1 MLGPPTIGQRT
12 FRPTFYRPLFSAW
25 KWIARLNKIG
35 CGGSIIHEN
44 FVVTAGHCCD
54 AVKNRDDANEMLV
67 FTINEFDR
75 NTFSGHEIEI
85 TPINFILHPDYSPE
99 TIENDIC
106 LLQTAE
112 KIDFENE
119 DLAPA
124 CLPKGPVKD
133 GNKCFVAGWGK
144 TSETGQQADL
154 LQEIKVEIISHSKC
168 NGANVYNGE
177 VDENSMFCAGDL
189 KGGIDSCQGDS
200 GGPLICVNDDDEPV
214 LDGIVSWGFGCA
226 RENSPGVYTRI
237 NSYTTWIEDTIR
249 ELIAPETTT
258 QPASTTAATTKATT
272 VATTQATTAATE
284 ATTTAEPLLLKFPGG
299 TCSAKRI
306 KIPISFQSHKN
317 TGKWSFMSHN

>member
-1 MLGPPTIGQRT
+1 
-12 FRPTFYRPLFSAW
+12 
-25 KWIARLNKIG
+25 
-35 CGGSIIHEN
+35 
-44 FVVTAGHCCD
+44 
-54 AVKNRDDANEMLV
+54 MLV

-85 TPINFILHPDYSPE
+85 TPIKFILHPNYSPE

-106 LLQTAE
+106 LLQTSE

-154 LQEIKVEIISHSKC
+154 LQEIKVEIIPHAKC
-168 NGANVYNGE
+168 NSANVYNGE
-177 VDENSMFCAGDL
+177 VEANSMFCAGDL

-237 NSYTTWIEDTIR
+237 NSYTSWIEDTIR

-258 QPASTTAATTKATT
+258 QPAATTAATTKATT
-272 VATTQATTAATE
+272 VATTEATEAVTTE

-317 TGKWSFMSHN
+317 TGRWQSMAIIVLAGGLFRP